1 MIDLLNINKPKS
13 PPKKEKIMKTF
24 LFFCLLFLA
33 IVVGPKVSSWFSSPV
48 KSSFN
53 SQGYLAKTNN
63 ATLVPIVHKKYGE
76 LICQI
81 CREEKVSS
89 RISGAVIEKVI
100 IIESSCR
107 PKAKKAGD
115 GIGLMGVEPSTAI
128 AYKVSL
134 DSLEIPYWNLR
145 AGIKHL
151 NAMVDSL
158 HGNVPAALIAYNCGL
173 GKYRKNYLAAGIN
186 PKQAKYYQKVKT
198 LLDVKQFALN

>member
-1 MIDLLNINKPKS
+1 
-13 PPKKEKIMKTF
+13 
-24 LFFCLLFLA
+24 
-33 IVVGPKVSSWFSSPV
+33 
-48 KSSFN
+48 
-53 SQGYLAKTNN
+53 
-63 ATLVPIVHKKYGE
+63 
-76 LICQI
+76 
-81 CREEKVSS
+81 
-89 RISGAVIEKVI
+89 
-100 IIESSCR
+100 
-107 PKAKKAGD
+107 
-115 GIGLMGVEPSTAI
+115 MGVEPSTAI